1 MAIKNNVMIV
11 RQRLLTKLVSLWNEG
26 ELVASELLA
35 HNSDMRGDAEQ
46 NFISENAPKL
56 GDVRVLN
63 LNDGRRVML
72 CYTRKT
78 SCSVFFLPILSAC
91 LQHVR
96 THVVEPDDKVVV
108 PIMNSENE
116 EHDERQRK
124 QIQRLIKENLEGR
137 AVVIVE

>member
-1 MAIKNNVMIV
+1 M
-11 RQRLLTKLVSLWNEG
+11 
-26 ELVASELLA
+26 
-35 HNSDMRGDAEQ
+35 
-46 NFISENAPKL
+46 
-56 GDVRVLN
+56 
-63 LNDGRRVML
+63 
-72 CYTRKT
+72 
-78 SCSVFFLPILSAC
+78 FFLPILFAC

-137 AVVIVE
+137 TVVIVE